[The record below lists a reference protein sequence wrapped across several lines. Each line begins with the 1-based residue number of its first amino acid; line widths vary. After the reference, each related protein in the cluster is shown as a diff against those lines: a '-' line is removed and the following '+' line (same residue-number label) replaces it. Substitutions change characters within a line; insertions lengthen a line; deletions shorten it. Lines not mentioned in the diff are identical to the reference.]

1 MAVGH
6 AYAMQGKH
14 SHLGEAVA
22 HILSLIQHEPPP
34 GDGRQGAVCD
44 EIALGMPQGMS
55 RTAGAP
61 ELDVPAQLPAKR
73 LSFTRKL
80 RSHYILVHASTG
92 QAIPMLIA

>member
-61 ELDVPAQLPAKR
+61 SLMYLRNCLLRGYLLLGNCALTTYLCMQAQAR
-73 LSFTRKL
+73 LF
-80 RSHYILVHASTG
+80 
-92 QAIPMLIA
+92 QC